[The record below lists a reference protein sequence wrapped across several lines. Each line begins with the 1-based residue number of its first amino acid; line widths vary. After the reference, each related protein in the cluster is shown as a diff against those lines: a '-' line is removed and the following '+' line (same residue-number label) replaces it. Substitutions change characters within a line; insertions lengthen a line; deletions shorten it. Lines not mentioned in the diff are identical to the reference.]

1 MLPRPPE
8 VRRQWTAR
16 FPDMDASAMQIAELV
31 KRIGAQL
38 ETAIEPLYDDAP
50 LTAPE
55 LDLLIPLRHM
65 EQPVIARRIAEH
77 RHMSRAGVSKALA
90 KLERRG
96 FIERVPSPADRRAS
110 LVSITEAGGAAVDA
124 LFPRQ
129 VGIESRLVAGLGADR
144 ERVVEALT
152 LLADAFERAAAELPS
167 SPEHVEPEAPAAEA
181 PAAEAPGTEAP
192 GTEVPGTE
200 VPAGGVG

>member
-1 MLPRPPE
+1 MLPQPSD

-16 FPDMDASAMQIAELV
+16 HPGMDPAGMQVAELV
-31 KRIGAQL
+31 KRLHAQL
-38 ETAIEPLYDDAP
+38 ERAIEPLYDDAP

-55 LDLLIPLRHM
+55 TDLLIPLRHM

-77 RHMSRAGVSKALA
+77 LHRSRAGVSKALG

-96 FIERVPSPADRRAS
+96 FIERTPSPTDRRAS
-110 LVSITEAGGAAVDA
+110 LISITESGKAAVDA

-129 VGIESRLVAGLGADR
+129 VDIESRLVASLGPDR

-152 LLADAFERAAAELPS
+152 LLADTFERAVS
-167 SPEHVEPEAPAAEA
+167 SP
-181 PAAEAPGTEAP
+181 PGS
-192 GTEVPGTE
+192 
-200 VPAGGVG
+200 

>member
-1 MLPRPPE
+1 MLPRPSD

-16 FPDMDASAMQIAELV
+16 HPDMDASAMQIVELV
-31 KRIGAQL
+31 KRIVGQL
-38 ETAIEPLYDDAP
+38 ESAVEPLYDDAP

-77 RHMSRAGVSKALA
+77 HRMSRAGVSKALG

-96 FIERVPSPADRRAS
+96 FIERAPSRADRRAS
-110 LVSITEAGGAAVDA
+110 LVSITESGKAAVDA

-152 LLADAFERAAAELPS
+152 LLAAAFERAAAELPS
-167 SPEHVEPEAPAAEA
+167 SPEFLEPDVTASGSPA
-181 PAAEAPGTEAP
+181 T
-192 GTEVPGTE
+192 
-200 VPAGGVG
+200 